1 MRDVDE
7 RCSWNV
13 PPNAKFA
20 NRNTFSKLT
29 VVRQNTLRGVAE
41 QCSWKVTPRMS
52 AMSWISVA
60 VAIWRAAL
68 RNIDNISQFWNHKN
82 PNWGTT
88 YIRRWGSQGPQPPR
102 FSWRLP
108 HHHCHTLSLPG
119 GQHYTCVCNLMLI
132 SIVLMKDNTS
142 QKRKVVTSYRGFWF
156 LRNIDLPSLCSS
168 LPFHL
173 TSIDTRIK
181 KDKITLKMRT
191 RERKGLKTFSG
202 LSGSARAAAFNPS
215 CSFILSC
222 RFSHALTDT
231 LMTNKNFSK
240 STCSFFRYVHM
251 WAKSPDLT
259 CSLLLS
265 TRWPLSCT
273 CRRTFVENAS
283 RNHNHFWIHSI
294 LSLFVFLLINHRL
307 PFLPLSTFAS
317 HNPCSHISHQLFFSS
332 MHHST
337 MHQST

>member
-1 MRDVDE
+1 
-7 RCSWNV
+7 
-13 PPNAKFA
+13 
-20 NRNTFSKLT
+20 
-29 VVRQNTLRGVAE
+29 
-41 QCSWKVTPRMS
+41 
-52 AMSWISVA
+52 
-60 VAIWRAAL
+60 
-68 RNIDNISQFWNHKN
+68 
-82 PNWGTT
+82 
-88 YIRRWGSQGPQPPR
+88 
-102 FSWRLP
+102 
-108 HHHCHTLSLPG
+108 
-119 GQHYTCVCNLMLI
+119 MLL

-142 QKRKVVTSYRGFWF
+142 QNRKVVTSYRGFWF

-173 TSIDTRIK
+173 TSIDTSIK
-181 KDKITLKMRT
+181 KDMITLKMRT
-191 RERKGLKTFSG
+191 MERIGLKTFSG